1 MEEWLADHVLV
12 LNRQAGQEQVQA
24 ALNCS
29 AYTSGKT
36 HNFYHYPA
44 RFSPEFARAIISEF
58 SNPEDLVLDPFMG
71 GGTSIIEGLAL
82 GRFMLGVDLNALA
95 HFVAATRTTPL
106 SPLDEERIIAWADSA
121 SSLLRLPNLAPIK
134 SPGIR
139 NLPQPVRTFVAGAL
153 GMASTLPFRRQ
164 QNFARCALL
173 RLGQWALDC
182 RDFSAPRRRRLA
194 RQLPSLV
201 RSLLVGLQKFVE
213 QCMLS
218 GVTKS
223 QITGHRLLLN
233 RSVVG
238 LYEDARL
245 RPFMGRVNLVLTS
258 PPYPRVHVLYHR
270 WQYLGR
276 KETPAP
282 YWIANVPDGSGEA
295 FYTFGSRKSSSMDRY
310 FTTLKEAFT
319 SIRPLL
325 AHSALVVQLVAFS
338 DAEIQL
344 PCYIAAMEDAGYQET
359 FLSTERSRLGRLV
372 PNRKWYAKLREQSDA
387 ASEILLIHRVV
398 PWTK

>member
-1 MEEWLADHVLV
+1 M
-12 LNRQAGQEQVQA
+12 
-24 ALNCS
+24 
-29 AYTSGKT
+29 
-36 HNFYHYPA
+36 
-44 RFSPEFARAIISEF
+44 
-58 SNPEDLVLDPFMG
+58 LDPFMG
-71 GGTSIIEGLAL
+71 GGTSIIEGLTL

-106 SPLDEERIIAWADSA
+106 SPQDEERIIVWADSA
-121 SSLLRLPNLAPIK
+121 SSLLSRPNIAPIK

-139 NLPQPVRTFVAGAL
+139 NLPQPVRTFIAGAL
-153 GMASTLPFRRQ
+153 DMASALPLRRQ

-173 RLGQWALDC
+173 RLGQWGLDC

-201 RSLLVGLQKFVE
+201 RLLLAGLQEFVE
-213 QCMLS
+213 QCRLS

-223 QITGHRLLLN
+223 QITGHRFLLN
-233 RSVVG
+233 RSVVD
-238 LYEDARL
+238 LHEEARFE
-245 RPFMGRVNLVLTS
+245 PFIGRVNLVLTS

-270 WQYLGR
+270 WQYRGR

-310 FTTLKEAFT
+310 FTTLKESFT

-325 AHSALVVQLVAFS
+325 ARDALVVQLVAFS
-338 DAEIQL
+338 DAESQL
-344 PCYIAAMEDAGYQET
+344 PHYLGAMEGAGYQET
-359 FLSTERSRLGRLV
+359 FLSTTKCRLNRLV
-372 PNRKWYAKLREQSDA
+372 PNRKWYARLKEQSDT
-387 ASEILLIHRVV
+387 ASEILLIHRVR

>member
-1 MEEWLADHVLV
+1 LPDQLLWLNGRA
-12 LNRQAGQEQVQA
+12 RQEQVQD

-29 AYTSGKT
+29 VHTSGKT

-44 RFSPEFARAIISEF
+44 RFSPEFARTIISEF
-58 SNPEDLVLDPFMG
+58 SKPGELVLDPFMG
-71 GGTSIIEGLAL
+71 GGTSITEGLTL

-106 SPLDEERIIAWADSA
+106 SPQDEERIIAWSDSA
-121 SSLLRLPNLAPIK
+121 SSLLGLPNLAPVK
-134 SPGIR
+134 SPVIR

-153 GMASTLPFRRQ
+153 EMASTLPLRRQ
-164 QNFARCALL
+164 RNFARCALL

-182 RDFSAPRRRRLA
+182 RDFSAPRRRRLG

-201 RSLLVGLQKFVE
+201 RSLLIGLQEFVE
-213 QCMLS
+213 QCRLS

-238 LYEDARL
+238 LYEEARL

-270 WQYLGR
+270 WQYRGR

-295 FYTFGSRKSSSMDRY
+295 FYTFGSRKSSSMDKY
-310 FTTLKEAFT
+310 FTTLKGAFT

-325 AHSALVVQLVAFS
+325 AHDALVAQLVAFS

-344 PCYIAAMEDAGYQET
+344 PCYLAALEDAGFQET
-359 FLSTERSRLGRLV
+359 FLPTERSRLSRLV
-372 PNRKWYAKLREQSDA
+372 PNRKWYARLREQSDA
-387 ASEILLIHRVV
+387 ATEILLIHRMI

>member
-1 MEEWLADHVLV
+1 MPGQVLR
-12 LNRQAGQEQVQA
+12 LNGQAGQEHVQK
-24 ALNCS
+24 ALDCS

-44 RFSPEFARAIISEF
+44 RFSPQFARAIISEF
-58 SNPEDLVLDPFMG
+58 STPGDLVLDPFMG
-71 GGTSIIEGLAL
+71 GGTSIIEGLTL

-106 SPLDEERIIAWADSA
+106 SPQDEERILGWADSV
-121 SSLLRLPNLAPIK
+121 SSLLSLPDRAPIE

-139 NLPQPVRTFVAGAL
+139 NLPQSVRTFVAGAL
-153 GMASTLPFRRQ
+153 DMASTLPLRRQ

-182 RDFSAPRRRRLA
+182 RDFSAPRRRRLG
-194 RQLPSLV
+194 RHLPNLV
-201 RSLLVGLQKFVE
+201 RSLLAGLQEFVG
-213 QCMLS
+213 QCRLS

-233 RSVVG
+233 RSAVG
-238 LYEDARL
+238 LYEEAKL

-270 WQYLGR
+270 WQYRGR

-295 FYTFGSRKSSSMDRY
+295 FYTFGSRKSSSMDGY

-325 AHSALVVQLVAFS
+325 AEDALVVQLVAFS

-344 PCYIAAMEDAGYQET
+344 PCYLAAVEDAGYQET
-359 FLSTERSRLGRLV
+359 FLSTARSRLSRLV
-372 PNRKWYAKLREQSDA
+372 PNRKWYARLKERSDA
-387 ASEILLIHRVV
+387 ASEILLIHRVR